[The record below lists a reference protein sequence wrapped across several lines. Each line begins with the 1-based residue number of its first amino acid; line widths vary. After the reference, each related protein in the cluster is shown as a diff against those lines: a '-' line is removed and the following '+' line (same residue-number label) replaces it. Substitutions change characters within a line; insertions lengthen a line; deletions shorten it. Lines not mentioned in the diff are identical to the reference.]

1 MRLKFTKI
9 LCAAFIAALAGCSE
23 APEIHIVPNP
33 ESLVKG
39 EGVIK
44 IAGASMCAVEELD
57 AASAVVDN
65 TFAQQL
71 TLGTG
76 RKSEVVA
83 SAAVKAVEFASN
95 PELAE

>member
-39 EGVIK
+39 EGVFNDDGKEVIVHAGDICATGYGQSHGLENK
-44 IAGASMCAVEELD
+44 SSEPVEMIALIVME
-57 AASAVVDN
+57 
-65 TFAQQL
+65 
-71 TLGTG
+71 
-76 RKSEVVA
+76 
-83 SAAVKAVEFASN
+83 
-95 PELAE
+95 